1 LKLFT
6 AKWKAMN
13 KLIIG
18 IDPGASGA
26 IATLQ
31 GKKLIDV
38 IDMPIVQRT
47 VGKAVKNFVSPH
59 ELHTHL
65 AAYLIDYECTA
76 YIEQVS
82 AMPGQGVSSMFS
94 FGRSLGNVEG
104 VLASLQIPYHF
115 VPPLVWQR
123 KVRLTGG
130 KDGARALAQQMFP
143 NNASSFSRKRD
154 DGRADASLIALYGV
168 MNEHTGS

>member
-1 LKLFT
+1 MK
-6 AKWKAMN
+6 
-13 KLIIG
+13 KLIVG
-18 IDPGASGA
+18 IDPGISGG
-26 IATLQ
+26 IATLD
-31 GKKLIDV
+31 GKKLVDV
-38 IDMPIVQRT
+38 IDMPLVQRQ

-65 AAYLIDYECTA
+65 AALTIEHDVTA

-82 AMPGQGVSSMFS
+82 AMPGQGVVSMFS
-94 FGRSLGNVEG
+94 FGRSLGNIEG

-115 VPPLVWQR
+115 VQPLTWQR

-143 NNASSFSRKRD
+143 QHASAFSRKKD
-154 DGRADASLIALYGV
+154 DGRADAALIGLYGV
-168 MNEHTGS
+168 MDEHTRD